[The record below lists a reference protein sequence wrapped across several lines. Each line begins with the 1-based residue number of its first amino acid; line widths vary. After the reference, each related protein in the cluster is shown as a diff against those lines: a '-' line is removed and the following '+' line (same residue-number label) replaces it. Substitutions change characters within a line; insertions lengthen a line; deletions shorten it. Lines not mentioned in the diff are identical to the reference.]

1 MKEPLS
7 PIEHNEVELP
17 LISIVLPCLN
27 ESETLE
33 ICIKKSFQS
42 IKKLGISGEVIVSDN
57 GSTDNSK
64 EIAIKNG
71 ARLIE
76 VKAKGYGA
84 ALLAGFKFA
93 KGKFIFMADADDSY
107 ALDKLEPF
115 YEALMGGADFVMGD
129 RFAGGIEKD
138 AMPFLHKY
146 LGNPVLSWI
155 ARKFFGGK
163 IRDYHCGLRAFN
175 REKILSLDL
184 RSSGM
189 EFASEL
195 VVKAQLHNLKI
206 AQVPTTL
213 KKDGRS
219 RPPHL
224 KTWSDG
230 FRHLRFLLSYSP
242 RWLFL
247 YPGLFVLIPSCLLF
261 ARLSIGPFSLLG
273 VTFATATLI
282 YVSCLLIVSF
292 QIIWFSILAKA
303 SSISK
308 GLLPTDKSW
317 TKIITSVTHFRVT
330 ILGILLLL
338 LGCALSIMYLKK
350 WETAQFGPMDT
361 DLGVRQ
367 SLFAVINLA
376 VGIQII
382 FGQMLLSIISIKGK
396 ENSD

>member
-1 MKEPLS
+1 MIDSVLPTG
-7 PIEHNEVELP
+7 HNREEMP

-33 ICIKKSFQS
+33 ICIRKSFQS
-42 IKKLGISGEVIVSDN
+42 ISQLGISGEVIVSDN

-64 EIAIKNG
+64 EIALRNG
-71 ARLIE
+71 ARLVE
-76 VKAKGYGA
+76 VKTKGYGA
-84 ALLAGFKFA
+84 ALHSGFKFA
-93 KGKFIFMADADDSY
+93 RGKFVIMADADDSY
-107 ALDKLEPF
+107 ALDRLEPF
-115 YEALMGGADFVMGD
+115 YEALMEGADFVIGN

-155 ARKFFGGK
+155 ARKFFGGN

-175 REKILSLDL
+175 KEKVLNLDL
-184 RSSGM
+184 RSPGM

-195 VVKAQLHNLKI
+195 IVKAQLHDLKI
-206 AQVPTTL
+206 VQVPTTL

-247 YPGLFVLIPSCLLF
+247 YPGLLVLIPSCLFFL
-261 ARLSIGPFSLLG
+261 RLSIGSFTIFG

-317 TKIITSVTHFRVT
+317 TRIINFVMHLRMTL
-330 ILGILLLL
+330 LGVILLSV
-338 LGCALSIMYLKK
+338 GCALSVMYLKK
-350 WETAQFGPMDT
+350 WETEQFGPMDT
-361 DLGVRQ
+361 NLGVRQ

-376 VGIQII
+376 VGAQII
-382 FGQMLLSIISIKGK
+382 FGQVLVSIISIKGK